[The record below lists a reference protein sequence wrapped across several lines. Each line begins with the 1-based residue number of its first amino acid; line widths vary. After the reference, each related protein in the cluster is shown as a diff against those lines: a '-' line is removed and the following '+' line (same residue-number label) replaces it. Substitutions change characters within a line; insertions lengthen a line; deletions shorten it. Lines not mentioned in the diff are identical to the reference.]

1 MAWTLDPESQDRYL
15 LPWLNKDP
23 EPKRAARVVSF
34 MAGLTQNPDRPFLDN
49 GEGVYSTEIAG
60 FGLAWL
66 LNARERTIVLVAEPR
81 DLSLWDWDHET
92 P

>member
-23 EPKRAARVVSF
+23 EPRRAARVVSF
-34 MAGLTQNPDRPFLDN
+34 LAGLTRDPDHPLLDN

-60 FGLAWL
+60 FGLVWL
-66 LNARERTIVLVAEPR
+66 LNTKERTIVLVAEPR
-81 DLSLWDWDHET
+81 DLSPWDWDHEAT
-92 P
+92 